1 MSIKQVTAG
10 IIINNGKI
18 LIAQR
23 KRGKNQE
30 FMWEFPGG
38 KLEDGETLQKCLKRE
53 LIEELNLSV
62 VIGDFFMQS
71 SFDYD
76 FGTIELNAFWATCE
90 QDNLT
95 YHPDHEQARWISI
108 DEIDNYTFSPA
119 DIPIVEA
126 LKSLDKV

>member
-10 IIINNGKI
+10 IIINDGKV

-23 KRGKNQE
+23 KRGKSQE

-38 KLEDGETLQKCLKRE
+38 KLEEGETLQQCLKRE
-53 LIEELNLSV
+53 LMEELNLSV

-76 FGTIELNAFWATCE
+76 FGTIELYAYWATCK

-95 YHPDHEQARWISI
+95 YHPDHEQARWISV
-108 DEIDNYTFSPA
+108 DEIDNYSFSPA
-119 DIPIVEA
+119 DVPIVEA
-126 LKSLDKV
+126 LKKHR